1 MYNGEAADLRQRPTT
16 GGKPMRHIGMLA
28 AMMLVWAAA
37 ASAQDVA
44 GVEDC
49 TKTQG
54 LDKRTGCL
62 QSNVNFLQRTMTRN
76 ALEAHR
82 RLQAAEGEIVALKA
96 ALAALRKQVDE
107 LQAAKSAADKAAAGK
122 KADAKK
128 PEEKKK

>member
-1 MYNGEAADLRQRPTT
+1 
-16 GGKPMRHIGMLA
+16 MRVIGMLA
-28 AMMLVWAAA
+28 AATLVWVAA
-37 ASAQDVA
+37 ASAQDIA

-82 RLQAAEGEIVALKA
+82 RLQAAETELVALRSA
-96 ALAALRKQVDE
+96 VVALRKQVDE
-107 LQAAKSAADKAAAGK
+107 LQAAKVAAEK

-128 PEEKKK
+128 TEEKKK

>member
-1 MYNGEAADLRQRPTT
+1 
-16 GGKPMRHIGMLA
+16 MRMIRMLA
-28 AMMLVWAAA
+28 AGTLVWAAA

-82 RLQAAEGEIVALKA
+82 RLQAAEGEIVALKT
-96 ALAALRKQVDE
+96 ALAGLRKQVDE
-107 LQAAKSAADKAAAGK
+107 LQAAKAAAEK

>member
-1 MYNGEAADLRQRPTT
+1 
-16 GGKPMRHIGMLA
+16 MRMITMLA
-28 AMMLVWAAA
+28 AAMLVGVAAG
-37 ASAQDVA
+37 SAQDIA

-82 RLQAAEGEIVALKA
+82 RLQAAETEIVALRSA
-96 ALAALRKQVDE
+96 VAALRKQVDE
-107 LQAAKSAADKAAAGK
+107 LQAAKAAAEK
-122 KADAKK
+122 KASQRRRTTRRPRTRRSRRGRRK
-128 PEEKKK
+128 